1 MEGIM
6 DFDKDKIISG
16 IRKLSNAK
24 VLVVGDL
31 ALDEMIYGDAER
43 ISREA
48 PVLIL
53 QHTNTKLILGGASN
67 AAHNVSTLNLGKVG
81 AIGVYGDDYYG
92 KKLLEILE
100 EKLSQEELDL
110 ARRGRNLSIPS
121 ARRSNQNDYRQAT
134 AFEVLIGWWYV
145 NDKLRLE
152 MIKSFLKD
160 FL

>member
-1 MEGIM
+1 MNADIE
-6 DFDKDKIISG
+6 
-16 IRKLSNAK
+16 LSLKSYAYIGDAVWELFVREQTVLMTMNAK
-24 VLVVGDL
+24 KLH
-31 ALDEMIYGDAER
+31 ALTTER
-43 ISREA
+43 VNASK
-48 PVLIL
+48 
-53 QHTNTKLILGGASN
+53 QHA
-67 AAHNVSTLNLGKVG
+67 
-81 AIGVYGDDYYG
+81 
-92 KKLLEILE
+92 LLEILE